1 MNSEDRKKI
10 DTCLQELAEILYRN
24 TPSEELADFE
34 GIEKAV
40 RNHMLETVGPNIG
53 FFYQNQDRNGQ
64 GERTENQKY
73 AGGAE
78 IKKKAVIQTRNGRQ
92 K

>member
-24 TPSEELADFE
+24 TPAEELADFE

-53 FFYQNQDRNGQ
+53 FFYQNQNRHSTR
-64 GERTENQKY
+64 ERTEN
-73 AGGAE
+73 
-78 IKKKAVIQTRNGRQ
+78 
-92 K
+92 

>member
-24 TPSEELADFE
+24 TPAEELADFE

-40 RNHMLETVGPNIG
+40 RNHMLETVG
-53 FFYQNQDRNGQ
+53 F
-64 GERTENQKY
+64 
-73 AGGAE
+73 
-78 IKKKAVIQTRNGRQ
+78 
-92 K
+92 

>member
-1 MNSEDRKKI
+1 MNSKDRKKI

-24 TPSEELADFE
+24 TPAEELADFE

-53 FFYQNQDRNGQ
+53 FFYQNHNRHSTR
-64 GERTENQKY
+64 ERTENQKY
-73 AGGAE
+73 AGRAE
-78 IKKKAVIQTRNGRQ
+78 IQKKAVI
-92 K
+92 